1 MAKSAKNEYLE
12 FSIARD
18 IREFSC
24 GAPGADEPAKT
35 RVRMRD
41 GKNSDWVVRVVYSC
55 SLMIVTQHPGRIP
68 LLLIAS
74 LAASPALFACGG
86 KGSRSSSD
94 PSNAPDGGTG
104 MPGDRT
110 SKCPPA
116 LAPELRAEADCWTLE
131 VPQNRV
137 RDTLVTLKLPVIVF
151 HATPASSKAPVV
163 YLAGGP
169 GASVLDDVTSGP
181 AWARLFGRD
190 VIFFEQRGTDAATPT
205 LVCNAPES
213 DADCLARWK
222 SEGIDQASFNTIENA
237 EDLAALSTALHS
249 PIVAWG
255 NSYSTRLVQRLVQRR
270 PEAVEALIMSGTL
283 PSSGS
288 PITLSKMKAND
299 AVLVRLSNWIKK
311 KFRAQNLSPTDI
323 NPATDFPAAMQI
335 AVADP
340 ASNGLGGKSPFA
352 FYNLLTVI
360 RENLSF
366 QPYIAL
372 WAYQTAHG
380 ISPSAPRQAW
390 MKTTLSKFSGGESG
404 RSTFASAMYY
414 ATMCFDE
421 YQFWEPWHIPHAT
434 SGLGLPA
441 SVEAEATAYYEHL
454 YRRCQELLATPSG
467 YPPEA
472 FRIAGS
478 SPSVPTLFLIGDLD
492 TSTPAEWATSVI
504 PNFPRRQE
512 VHGECQGHWF
522 FGSDAVYSII
532 ASFVQDP
539 NRPVDI
545 TPITNAC
552 IAPIE
557 QPSF

>member
-1 MAKSAKNEYLE
+1 
-12 FSIARD
+12 
-18 IREFSC
+18 
-24 GAPGADEPAKT
+24 
-35 RVRMRD
+35 
-41 GKNSDWVVRVVYSC
+41 
-55 SLMIVTQHPGRIP
+55 MIVTQHPGRIP
-68 LLLIAS
+68 LLLVAS

-86 KGSRSSSD
+86 KGSRSPSD
-94 PSNAPDGGTG
+94 PSNTPDGGTG
-104 MPGDRT
+104 MPDDRA

-169 GASVLDDVTSGP
+169 GSSVLDDVTSGP

-205 LVCNAPES
+205 LVCNAPET

-299 AVLVRLSNWIKK
+299 EVLLRLSNWIKK
-311 KFRAQNLSPTDI
+311 KFRAQNLSPSDI
-323 NPATDFPAAMQI
+323 NPATDFPAAIQI

-340 ASNGLGGKSPFA
+340 DSNGLGGKSPLE
-352 FYNLLTVI
+352 FYSLITDI
-360 RENLSF
+360 RQNQSF

-390 MKTTLSKFSGGESG
+390 MKTTLSKFSGGGSG
-404 RSTFASAMYY
+404 RSTFANAMYY

-421 YQFWEPWHIPHAT
+421 YQFWEGWHIPHAT
-434 SGLGLPA
+434 SGLGLPV
-441 SVEAEATAYYEHL
+441 SVQAEATANFEYL
-454 YRRCQELLATPSG
+454 YQRCQELLATPSG
-467 YPPEA
+467 YPADA
-472 FRIAGS
+472 FRIPAS
-478 SPSVPTLFLIGDLD
+478 SSSVPTLFLIGDLD

-504 PNFPRRQE
+504 PNFPRRQV

-532 ASFVQDP
+532 ASFVQHP

-552 IAPIE
+552 IAPIK